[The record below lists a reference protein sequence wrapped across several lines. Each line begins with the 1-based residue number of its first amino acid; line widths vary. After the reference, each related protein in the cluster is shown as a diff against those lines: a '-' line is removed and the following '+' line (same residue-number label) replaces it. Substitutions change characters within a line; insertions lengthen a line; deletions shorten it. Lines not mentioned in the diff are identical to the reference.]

1 MAEAALWVLRPDLA
15 LPALDQSGPAYFL
28 IGGSAARSHVS
39 LLTEGYHQ
47 SGACERELR
56 TLVDHRKAFIDSEQ
70 FRGRELRA
78 LAGLGRAAE
87 AIAVADTMLRESRDS
102 LARAAV
108 SVMTGAEE
116 FRAHG
121 DATTAARLS
130 TMAAVWLAES
140 SSGAPANRRFVEGVA
155 MLATG
160 RPDSSLVRFAAA
172 AHDPARIDAA
182 GYLALARLARGDRAS
197 ARATADSLG
206 ALDRPW
212 LFGSN
217 TFWRA
222 AIIGALGERDAAVQ
236 LLRQAHREG
245 QTMQRWHF
253 TSALDSLRGYPAF
266 IALVH
271 PTR

>member
-1 MAEAALWVLRPDLA
+1 MSCVPSRDWV
-15 LPALDQSGPAYFL
+15 
-28 IGGSAARSHVS
+28 
-39 LLTEGYHQ
+39 E
-47 SGACERELR
+47 
-56 TLVDHRKAFIDSEQ
+56 DH
-70 FRGRELRA
+70 
-78 LAGLGRAAE
+78 E

-197 ARATADSLG
+197 ARATADSRAG
-206 ALDRPW
+206 SARSPMALW
-212 LFGSN
+212 LQHLLACRHHR
-217 TFWRA
+217 RA
-222 AIIGALGERDAAVQ
+222 G
-236 LLRQAHREG
+236 
-245 QTMQRWHF
+245 
-253 TSALDSLRGYPAF
+253 
-266 IALVH
+266 
-271 PTR
+271 